1 MERKKIVVGK
11 KKKKKR
17 INFGRIFIYFAI
29 IFVIIY
35 FSIQMIRMLYI
46 YSKLTNDYKKT
57 QQEFETLKEKLNSL
71 EKERDMIKKMLEE
84 KGVTIENGKINYN
97 YVPQTIEGTNNS
109 SETTR

>member
-1 MERKKIVVGK
+1 MERKKFVVGK

-17 INFGRIFIYFAI
+17 INIGKIFIYFAI

-35 FSIQMIRMLYI
+35 FGIQMIRMLYI
-46 YSKLTNDYKKT
+46 YSQLSNEYKKT
-57 QQEFETLKEKLNSL
+57 QTEFEQLKEKLNSL

-97 YVPQTIEGTNNS
+97 YVPQTIEGTTNS
-109 SETTR
+109 SETSR